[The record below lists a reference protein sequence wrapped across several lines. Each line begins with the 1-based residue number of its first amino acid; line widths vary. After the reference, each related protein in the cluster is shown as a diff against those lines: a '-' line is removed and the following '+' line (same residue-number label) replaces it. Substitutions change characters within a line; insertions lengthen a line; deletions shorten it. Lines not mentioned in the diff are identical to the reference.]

1 MAIRWTLFLLKTGI
15 RGTELFFLRSNTGAS
30 LKLFALFSGVL
41 FHVKLTTYWFHCS
54 AFHIF
59 FLFEKPWPLLRLQN
73 SLLITVN
80 QICSHSNENRLVT
93 LCPQN

>member
-41 FHVKLTTYWFHCS
+41 FHVKLTTYLFHCS

-59 FLFEKPWPLLRLQN
+59 FYLK
-73 SLLITVN
+73 
-80 QICSHSNENRLVT
+80 NRG
-93 LCPQN
+93 LCCGFKILY

>member
-41 FHVKLTTYWFHCS
+41 FHV
-54 AFHIF
+54 
-59 FLFEKPWPLLRLQN
+59 N
-73 SLLITVN
+73 
-80 QICSHSNENRLVT
+80 
-93 LCPQN
+93 